1 VVRVSAGLVVL
12 YGLVIVV
19 WYELLRSQVVD
30 RLRRR
35 RVDRAR
41 AARPREPVGEDM
53 APGQNG
59 QDMPTGQNGHAP
71 ANLTRPAELELDRA
85 RRHFY
90 LARQA
95 AQAERDAAIE
105 AATDAAQQA
114 IGRIER
120 RYREIDGSYVEQ
132 ETERISEMLLRP
144 PVDGAGGSAG

>member
-1 VVRVSAGLVVL
+1 VVIPAVVRLSAGLVVI

-35 RVDRAR
+35 RADRGR
-41 AARPREPVGEDM
+41 AVTPREPMGEDTR
-53 APGQNG
+53 PGE
-59 QDMPTGQNGHAP
+59 NGHVP
-71 ANLTRPAELELDRA
+71 ANLTRPEELELDRA
-85 RRHFY
+85 RRYFY

-105 AATDAAQQA
+105 AANEATQEA

-120 RYREIDGSYVEQ
+120 RYREIDGVYVEQ

-144 PVDGAGGSAG
+144 PIDGANGSAG

>member
-1 VVRVSAGLVVL
+1 ML

-19 WYELLRSQVVD
+19 WYELLRSQVVE

-35 RVDRAR
+35 RAGRGRAVT
-41 AARPREPVGEDM
+41 PREPRGEDRR
-53 APGQNG
+53 PGE
-59 QDMPTGQNGHAP
+59 NGHVAATP
-71 ANLTRPAELELDRA
+71 TRPDELELDRA
-85 RRHFY
+85 RRYFQ

-105 AATDAAQQA
+105 AANEAAQEA

-120 RYREIDGSYVEQ
+120 RFREIDGAYVEQ

-144 PVDGAGGSAG
+144 PIDAANGSSG